1 MCSHTGIN
9 RGKGLSTVHFRFAH
23 FMIPFYSIWE
33 RERESACE
41 RCGGG
46 DIPPSRECSEDK
58 AKGEDVQL
66 LVDSQTVITV
76 GSQAPCK
83 LLGCGFL
90 LCKGGTRRAHGS
102 LTGMRLQRCPEQGL
116 PLGDRDRG
124 GDCLRWEN
132 SIPCREYYT
141 APKRAWT

>member
-1 MCSHTGIN
+1 M
-9 RGKGLSTVHFRFAH
+9 
-23 FMIPFYSIWE
+23 
-33 RERESACE
+33 
-41 RCGGG
+41 
-46 DIPPSRECSEDK
+46 
-58 AKGEDVQL
+58 QL